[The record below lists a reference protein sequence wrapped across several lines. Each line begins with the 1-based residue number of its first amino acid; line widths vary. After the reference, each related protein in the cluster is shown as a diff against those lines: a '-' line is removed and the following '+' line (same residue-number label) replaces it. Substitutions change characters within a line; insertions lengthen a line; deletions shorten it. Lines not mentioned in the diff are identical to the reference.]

1 MAGRINRWSGFAATV
16 VLAVLSAVGAAL
28 AGGCAPRGPSPQ
40 ARQGAAPRA
49 TVRPLPPQK
58 RPATPAAAA
67 RTPGAA
73 DDACAAR
80 LHDLSG
86 LRLLYF
92 VTNHRL
98 PEKLEDLA
106 PLADPDMEF
115 GTTCPAS
122 GQPYVYVP
130 AGLPRSGSSRVLL
143 VYDAVP
149 AHGGIRNVIVASPPQ
164 GDQPLATWVMPFTEE
179 RFRRHVQPGNSPR

>member
-40 ARQGAAPRA
+40 ARQGAAPHA
-49 TVRPLPPQK
+49 TVRPPPPQK
-58 RPATPAAAA
+58 RPTTPAAAA

-86 LRLLYF
+86 LLLLYF

-122 GQPYVYVP
+122 
-130 AGLPRSGSSRVLL
+130 
-143 VYDAVP
+143 
-149 AHGGIRNVIVASPPQ
+149 PPQ

-179 RFRRHVQPGNSPR
+179 RFRRHVQPGNPPR